1 MKKIISLL
9 NSFKI
14 PAVVLL
20 GIILYLV
27 FFYFH
32 FFLFANFVIFTV
44 IILGSYG
51 LFKETFISLT
61 EKQFALDYIAIL
73 AIIVGVLTHE
83 YLVASIL
90 ALMVA
95 SGRNLEEYGVTQ
107 AKKSLTSLVDR
118 IPTDVTLWK
127 NNKPDDKEKI
137 GNVAVGTLIFIK
149 KGEVV
154 GLDGVLLSEGAEVDE
169 SSLTGEPYFI
179 EKVQGDIIRSGVINI
194 GQPMVIKVTKTEN
207 DSTYKNIIN
216 LVKQAEVEK
225 SPFVRLADKYS
236 NVFTLITF
244 FIAGFSYIFS
254 GFDLSRVLAVL
265 AVATPCPLI
274 IATPIALLGG
284 VNASAKRKI
293 IVKKLSSLEV
303 LSKTNAILFDKTG
316 TITLGT
322 PKLTEIHI
330 QDKKYSE
337 ELVLSI
343 AEAIERSS
351 LHPLGKALVLEAKE
365 KHVKVLPAENIQEN
379 VGNGISGDVT
389 GKKYTLSKLTGGN
402 GMAIELLHNKKTVA
416 VFYFEDE
423 IKEQSKSTIS
433 HLLSKGYFLKI
444 LTGDKKEA
452 AEKMVQA
459 LGISLDIKAE
469 CTPEDKQKEIEALKK
484 RGLITA
490 MVGDGINDAPAL
502 ALSDV
507 GIAFSNEEQTAA
519 SEAADIVVLGGSFAM
534 ILEGLQIAKKTVLIA
549 KQSILWGIGLSIAAM
564 VFASVGIV
572 PPIFGA
578 GLQEAIDVAVI
589 LNALRASR

>member
-1 MKKIISLL
+1 MKKIISLV

-14 PAVVLL
+14 PALVIV
-20 GIILYLV
+20 GIILYLLCI
-27 FFYFH
+27 YFH
-32 FFLFANFVIFTV
+32 LLLLANIIVFTV
-44 IILGSYG
+44 IILGSYA
-51 LFKETFISLT
+51 LFKETLISLT
-61 EKQFALDYIAIL
+61 KKQFALDYIAIL
-73 AIIVGVLTHE
+73 AILVGVLTHE

-90 ALMVA
+90 ALMIA
-95 SGRNLEEYGVTQ
+95 SGRNLEEYGVSQ

-118 IPTDVTLWK
+118 IPTDITLWK
-127 NNKPDDKEKI
+127 NNKPGDKEKI
-137 GNVAVGTLIFIK
+137 GNVSVGTLIFIK

-154 GLDGVLLSEGAEVDE
+154 GLDGALVSEVAEVDE

-194 GQPMVIKVTKTEN
+194 GQPMVVKVTKTEG

-236 NVFTLITF
+236 NIFTLVTF
-244 FIAGFSYIFS
+244 FIAGFAYVSS
-254 GFDLSRVLAVL
+254 DFDLSRVLSVL

-293 IVKKLSSLEV
+293 IIKRLSSLEV
-303 LSKTNAILFDKTG
+303 LSKTTAILFDKTG

-322 PKLTEIHI
+322 PKLTEIRI
-330 QDKKYSE
+330 KDKKYSE
-337 ELVLSI
+337 ESVLSI

-351 LHPLGKALVLEAKE
+351 LHPLAKALVMKAKE
-365 KHVKVLPAENIQEN
+365 KHVKVLPAENIQES
-379 VGNGISGDVT
+379 VGNGISGDVS
-389 GKKYTLSKLTGGN
+389 GKKYTLSKLTGN
-402 GMAIELLHNKKTVA
+402 SGMAIDLHHNKKTIA

-459 LGISLDIKAE
+459 LGIDLEIKAE
-469 CTPEDKQKEIEALKK
+469 CSPEDKQKEIEALKK
-484 RGLITA
+484 NGFITA

-502 ALSDV
+502 ALADV

-519 SEAADIVVLGGSFAM
+519 SEAADIVVLGGSFSM

-549 KQSILWGIGLSIAAM
+549 KQSILWGIGLSITAM
-564 VFASVGIV
+564 IFASVGIV

-589 LNALRASR
+589 LNALRASK